1 MRKILLSAIALMM
14 TATMMAIGTGDGQ
27 SQANAIDFDWEN
39 GNVHKAATEALW
51 YRVDLSPLKSVEDP
65 TLALYLT
72 NLTAET
78 SAVNLKAEASVSVL
92 GQTQSGSVDKTYSIA
107 AKDFV
112 LWSLKGFNA
121 SGRELTLKSL
131 MTLGL
136 KEVYLQLQATQ
147 DVALSAKVYETE
159 EIVDDACTKAIDF
172 DWTGEEVA
180 AGEQWFRLNL
190 ADVKAGYNKLKFVVA
205 NNGAAEAHVA
215 FDMSLDCPASAVIE
229 NDWVIAAGEKNEYDF
244 GRVFLDVLD
253 EDYVF
258 VKLTNDQP
266 IVLSVEEVVIEQEE
280 LDKYASFDYQNAID
294 LQFEQPIALT
304 AGQGVVYKVAMKDL
318 IAPQNKIINLI
329 VANKAAE
336 EAKLVTEVAFSV
348 PVKGLIEQTVVVAAN
363 GSEVKEVKDNI
374 LKTIK
379 SDVAYIRFTA
389 DKAMEI
395 ELTMEDY
402 YPCENAI
409 FFDWNTGVKHE
420 AGTSKW
426 YELDIT
432 PILET
437 GNSVQLTFTNH
448 SDAVALVNGEIAL
461 NCPGKTIPFTCPVP
475 AGMSV
480 QQVVNANLFA
490 ASRLQHCYVNITSD
504 MTLEVEAAMIPAS
517 INTDACQKATTIE
530 QGVEYNQ
537 AAGTTQWYRVTDQL
551 IDEISL
557 LPRFTFQNKGAN
569 AANITVGITLNCEYD
584 ILTQATVKVPTW
596 LDFTTYLTSI
606 VEKLADKVVNQNITE
621 YYVQITTTEP
631 ILFGW
636 ELNYGNYL
644 GCDHAQV
651 FDWNKGAVLPARDA
665 KWFEFDTAPLKA
677 NKQQVKLTF
686 TNHADSIAW
695 VVAAITRD
703 CPWTVAMPLVFP
715 VPAGASVD
723 KWIDYSFLAASEFEQ
738 FYVAA
743 YSDSDIEL
751 AAVAEDA
758 TITPVEGCLNATE
771 VMPNVEYTVQP
782 GVDNWFLFT
791 EKNFHN
797 STDDPRFYLANR
809 GEKRATFT
817 MGATIGCEYGILTHG
832 KMIVPSFVDHSLRI
846 PRWVFGIA
854 HKFFDA
860 DFQGFY
866 THITTDEPLAFK
878 IEMEMDPVQVT
889 PKDSIVYVCYGNNYI
904 NQNNQVILVDTVGGK
919 VITDTI
925 WAGTQI
931 DTLITVLPIYA
942 PELTKEILKTIGAV
956 PTLVRGEKPSAE
968 TLAASEEKILAYF
981 QENAGPGIAAVFA
994 VKWEADEVVSE
1005 TDATHKMRL
1014 IANDECQNGTPYD
1027 YEFPLPEVQDPPVT
1041 PDDPCEDAEPLPA
1054 VSKYGHRLLVL
1065 NLTALAEKYNG
1076 FEVEENA
1083 VEWFQVVGTAYD
1095 SDDTPLGTG
1104 YYYTKPN
1111 GEPLSGQFY
1120 AMVTMPA
1127 GFECSVVPTVLLNC
1141 TGAAAAPMLVPNAV
1155 QSGEVI
1161 RLINLDPEQVATIN
1175 IYSTT
1180 GDLVAKYSAANTE
1193 EISFK
1198 ADQTSGYYIVEVQT
1212 EVEKVSLR
1220 YVVK

>member
-1 MRKILLSAIALMM
+1 MRKILLSTAMLLM
-14 TATMMAIGTGDGQ
+14 ATCMMAIGNNSGMTK
-27 SQANAIDFDWEN
+27 ANAIDFDWEN
-39 GNVHKAATEALW
+39 GNVHKAGNAVLW
-51 YRVDLSPLKSVEDP
+51 YRVDLSPLTSVEDP

-72 NLTAET
+72 NLTEEVA
-78 SAVNLKAEASVSVL
+78 AVNLKADASISIL
-92 GQTQSGSVDKTYSIA
+92 GQTQGGNVDKDYSIA
-107 AKDFV
+107 GKDYV
-112 LWSLKGFNA
+112 LWSFKGFNA
-121 SGRELTLKSL
+121 SGREVTLKSL
-131 MTLGL
+131 MSLGL
-136 KEVYLQLQATQ
+136 KDVYLQLQSTQ
-147 DVALSAKVYETE
+147 DVVLAAKVYETE
-159 EIVDDACTKAIDF
+159 EIVDDACTQAIDF
-172 DWTGEEVA
+172 DWNGVA
-180 AGEQWFRLNL
+180 VPAGEQWFRLNL
-190 ADVKAGYNKLKFVVA
+190 AEVKANGDKLKFVVA
-205 NNGAAEAHVA
+205 NNGTAEAHVA

-229 NDWVIAAGEKNEYDF
+229 NDWVIASGEKNQYDF
-244 GRVFLDVLD
+244 GRVFLNVLE

-266 IVLSVEEVVIEQEE
+266 ITLSVEQIKIDQTQGPVFEH
-280 LDKYASFDYQNAID
+280 ANAAA
-294 LQFEQPIALT
+294 LTFEQANKLEANKGKVYAIA
-304 AGQGVVYKVAMKDL
+304 VKDL
-318 IAPQNKIINLI
+318 IAGQNEIINLVVSNKTAQ
-329 VANKAAE
+329 VAKFTA
-336 EAKLVTEVAFSV
+336 EVAFTT
-348 PVKGLIEQTVVVAAN
+348 PVWDVIEQSFTIAAN
-363 GSEVKEVKDNI
+363 GSEVKLVKDNI
-374 LKTIK
+374 LKTINANTT
-379 SDVAYIRFTA
+379 AYIRFTA
-389 DKAMEI
+389 DQEVEF
-395 ELTMEDY
+395 ELTKEAF

-409 FFDWNTGVKHE
+409 VFDWNTGVKHE
-420 AGTSKW
+420 AGTSAW
-426 YELDIT
+426 YELDVT

-490 ASRLQHCYVNITSD
+490 ASHLQHCYVNITSD

-517 INTDACQKATTIE
+517 IDTDACQKATTIE

-537 AAGTTQWYRVTDQL
+537 AAGTTQWYRLTDQL

-715 VPAGASVD
+715 VPAGMSVD
-723 KWIDYSFLAASEFEQ
+723 KWIDYSFIAASEIEQ

-846 PRWVFGIA
+846 PRWVFGILN
-854 HKFFDA
+854 KFIDSEV
-860 DFQGFY
+860 QGFY
-866 THITTDEPLAFK
+866 THITTNEPLAFK
-878 IEMEMDPVQVT
+878 IEMEMAKEIQYDT
-889 PKDSIVYVCYGNNYI
+889 IYVCEGDNYI
-904 NQNNQVILVDTVGGK
+904 NHKDEPLLVNKVLADTVWAGGN
-919 VITDTI
+919 IDTI
-925 WAGTQI
+925 IAIVPVVAPTM
-931 DTLITVLPIYA
+931 ITAEKLA
-942 PELTKEILKTIGAV
+942 EINAV
-956 PTLVRGEKPSAE
+956 PTFVRGQKPDVTASAAAIQAYYNSVDTKTVANVVKVE
-968 TLAASEEKILAYF
+968 WTTGVASET
-981 QENAGPGIAAVFA
+981 
-994 VKWEADEVVSE
+994 EAKH
-1005 TDATHKMRL
+1005 TMTL
-1014 IANDECQNGTPYD
+1014 TLYDECDNATAAPF
-1027 YEFPLPEVQDPPVT
+1027 EFELPEIDTPDK
-1041 PDDPCEDAEPLPA
+1041 PDDPKPDPCDEVDPLPA

-1065 NLTALAEKYNG
+1065 NLTAINERYPG
-1076 FEVEENA
+1076 FQVEENA
-1083 VEWFQVVGTAYD
+1083 VAWYQVGANG
-1095 SDDTPLGTG
+1095 DTFLGNG
-1104 YYYTKPN
+1104 FYYTKDN
-1111 GEPLSGQFY
+1111 GEPLNGQFY
-1120 AMVTMPA
+1120 ALVTMPV
-1127 GFECSVVPTVLLNC
+1127 GFECHEVPTIILNC
-1141 TGAAAAPMLVPNAV
+1141 NGVAAAPMLVPNVVTPSEA
-1155 QSGEVI
+1155 I
-1161 RLINLDPEQVATIN
+1161 RLINLDPEQVSN
-1175 IYSTT
+1175 ISVYSTT
-1180 GDLVAKYSAANTE
+1180 GELVAQFSASNTE
-1193 EISFK
+1193 EISFE
-1198 ADQTSGYYIVEVQT
+1198 AAQIAGYYIVEVQT
-1212 EVEKVSLR
+1212 EVEKISLR

>member
-1 MRKILLSAIALMM
+1 MRKILLSTAMLLM
-14 TATMMAIGTGDGQ
+14 ATCMMAIGNNSGMTK
-27 SQANAIDFDWEN
+27 ANAIDFDWEN
-39 GNVHKAATEALW
+39 GNVHKAGNAVLW
-51 YRVDLSPLKSVEDP
+51 YRVDLSPLTSVEDP

-72 NLTAET
+72 NLTEEVA
-78 SAVNLKAEASVSVL
+78 AVNLKADASISIL
-92 GQTQSGSVDKTYSIA
+92 GQTQGGNVDKDYSIA
-107 AKDFV
+107 GKDYV
-112 LWSLKGFNA
+112 LWSFKGFNA
-121 SGRELTLKSL
+121 SGREVTLKSL
-131 MTLGL
+131 MSLGL
-136 KEVYLQLQATQ
+136 KDVYLQLQSTQ
-147 DVALSAKVYETE
+147 DVVLAAKVYETE
-159 EIVDDACTKAIDF
+159 EIVDDACTQAIDF
-172 DWTGEEVA
+172 DWNGVA
-180 AGEQWFRLNL
+180 VPAGEQWFRLNL
-190 ADVKAGYNKLKFVVA
+190 AEVKANGDKLKFVVA

-229 NDWVIAAGEKNEYDF
+229 NDWVIASGEKNQYDF
-244 GRVFLDVLD
+244 GRVFLNVLE

-266 IVLSVEEVVIEQEE
+266 ITLSVEQIKIDQTQGPVFEH
-280 LDKYASFDYQNAID
+280 ANAAA
-294 LQFEQPIALT
+294 LTFEQANRLEANKGKVYAIA
-304 AGQGVVYKVAMKDL
+304 VKDL
-318 IAPQNKIINLI
+318 IAGQNEVINLVVNNKTAQ
-329 VANKAAE
+329 VAKFTA
-336 EAKLVTEVAFSV
+336 EVAFTT
-348 PVKGLIEQTVVVAAN
+348 PVWDVIEQSFTIAAN
-363 GSEVKEVKDNI
+363 GSEVKLVKDNI
-374 LKTIK
+374 LKTINANTT
-379 SDVAYIRFTA
+379 AYIRFTA
-389 DKAMEI
+389 DQEVEF
-395 ELTMEDY
+395 ELTKEAF

-409 FFDWNTGVKHE
+409 VFDWNTGVKHE
-420 AGTSKW
+420 AGTSAW
-426 YELDIT
+426 YELDVT

-490 ASRLQHCYVNITSD
+490 ASRLQHCYVNFTSD
-504 MTLEVEAAMIPAS
+504 MTLEVEAAMVPAT
-517 INTDACQKATTIE
+517 IDTDACQKATTIE

-537 AAGTTQWYRVTDQL
+537 AAGTAQWYRVTDQL

-606 VEKLADKVVNQNITE
+606 VEKLADKVINQNITE

-636 ELNYGNYL
+636 DLNYGNYL

-723 KWIDYSFLAASEFEQ
+723 KWVDYSFIAASEIEQ

-846 PRWVFGIA
+846 PRWVFGILN
-854 HKFFDA
+854 KFIDSEV
-860 DFQGFY
+860 QGFY
-866 THITTDEPLAFK
+866 THITTNEPLAFK
-878 IEMEMDPVQVT
+878 IEMKMAKEIQYDT
-889 PKDSIVYVCYGNNYI
+889 IYVCEGDNYI
-904 NQNNQVILVDTVGGK
+904 NHKDEPLLVNKVLADTVWAGGK
-919 VITDTI
+919 IDTI
-925 WAGTQI
+925 IAIVPVVAPTM
-931 DTLITVLPIYA
+931 ITAEKLA
-942 PELTKEILKTIGAV
+942 EINAV
-956 PTLVRGEKPSAE
+956 PTFVRGQEPDVTASIAAIEAYYQSADSKTIANVVKVE
-968 TLAASEEKILAYF
+968 WTTGVASET
-981 QENAGPGIAAVFA
+981 
-994 VKWEADEVVSE
+994 EAKH
-1005 TDATHKMRL
+1005 TMTL
-1014 IANDECQNGTPYD
+1014 TLYDECDNATANAF
-1027 YEFPLPEVQDPPVT
+1027 EFELPEIDTPDK
-1041 PDDPCEDAEPLPA
+1041 PDDPKPDPCDEVDPLPA

-1065 NLTALAEKYNG
+1065 NLTAINERYPG
-1076 FEVEENA
+1076 FQVEENA
-1083 VEWFQVVGTAYD
+1083 VAWYQVDANG
-1095 SDDTPLGTG
+1095 DTFLGNG
-1104 YYYTKPN
+1104 FYYTKDN
-1111 GEPLSGQFY
+1111 GEPLNGQFY
-1120 AMVTMPA
+1120 ALVTMPV
-1127 GFECSVVPTVLLNC
+1127 GFECHEVPTIILNC
-1141 TGAAAAPMLVPNAV
+1141 NGVAAAPMLVPNVVTPSEA
-1155 QSGEVI
+1155 I
-1161 RLINLDPEQVATIN
+1161 RLINLDPEQVSN
-1175 IYSTT
+1175 ISVYSTT
-1180 GDLVAKYSAANTE
+1180 GELVAQFSASNTE
-1193 EISFK
+1193 EISFE
-1198 ADQTSGYYIVEVQT
+1198 AAQIAGYYIVEVQT
-1212 EVEKVSLR
+1212 EVEKISLR

>member
-1 MRKILLSAIALMM
+1 MRKILLSTAMLLM
-14 TATMMAIGTGDGQ
+14 ATCMMAIGNNSGMTK
-27 SQANAIDFDWEN
+27 ANAIDFDWEN
-39 GNVHKAATEALW
+39 GNVHKAGTAVLW
-51 YRVDLSPLKSVEDP
+51 YRVDLSPLTSVEDP

-72 NLTAET
+72 NLTEEVA
-78 SAVNLKAEASVSVL
+78 AVNLKADASISIL
-92 GQTQSGSVDKTYSIA
+92 GQTQGGNVDKDYSIA
-107 AKDFV
+107 GKDYV
-112 LWSLKGFNA
+112 LWSFKGFNA
-121 SGRELTLKSL
+121 SGREVTLKSL
-131 MTLGL
+131 MSLGL
-136 KEVYLQLQATQ
+136 KDVYLQLQSTQ
-147 DVALSAKVYETE
+147 DVVLAAKVYETE
-159 EIVDDACTKAIDF
+159 EIVDDACTQAIDF
-172 DWTGEEVA
+172 DWNGVA
-180 AGEQWFRLNL
+180 VPAGEQWFRLNL
-190 ADVKAGYNKLKFVVA
+190 AEVKANGDKLKFVVA

-229 NDWVIAAGEKNEYDF
+229 NDWVIASGEKNQYDF
-244 GRVFLDVLD
+244 GRVFLNVLE

-266 IVLSVEEVVIEQEE
+266 ITLSVEQIKIDQTQGPVFEH
-280 LDKYASFDYQNAID
+280 ANAAA
-294 LQFEQPIALT
+294 LTFEQANKLEANKGKVYAIA
-304 AGQGVVYKVAMKDL
+304 VKDL
-318 IAPQNKIINLI
+318 IAGQNEIINLVVNNKTAQ
-329 VANKAAE
+329 VAKFTA
-336 EAKLVTEVAFSV
+336 EVAFTT
-348 PVKGLIEQTVVVAAN
+348 PVWDVIEQSFTIAAN
-363 GSEVKEVKDNI
+363 GSEVKLVKDNI
-374 LKTIK
+374 LKTINANTT
-379 SDVAYIRFTA
+379 AYIRFTA
-389 DKAMEI
+389 DQEVEF
-395 ELTMEDY
+395 ELTKEAF

-409 FFDWNTGVKHE
+409 VFDWNTGVKHE
-420 AGTSKW
+420 AGTSAW
-426 YELDIT
+426 YELDVT

-517 INTDACQKATTIE
+517 IDTDACQKATTIE
-530 QGVEYNQ
+530 QGVEYNL

-715 VPAGASVD
+715 VPAGMSVD
-723 KWIDYSFLAASEFEQ
+723 KWIDYSFIAASEIEQ

-809 GEKRATFT
+809 GDKRATFT

-846 PRWVFGIA
+846 PRWVFGILN
-854 HKFFDA
+854 KFIDSEV
-860 DFQGFY
+860 QGFY
-866 THITTDEPLAFK
+866 THITTNEPLAFK
-878 IEMEMDPVQVT
+878 IEMEMNKEVEYET
-889 PKDSIVYVCYGNNYI
+889 VYVCEGDNYVDHNDSVLLV
-904 NQNNQVILVDTVGGK
+904 NQELKDTVWVGGK
-919 VITDTI
+919 IDKIITIVPVVAPTM
-925 WAGTQI
+925 
-931 DTLITVLPIYA
+931 ITAEQLAAIS
-942 PELTKEILKTIGAV
+942 AV
-956 PTLVRGEKPSAE
+956 PTLVRGQEPDV
-968 TLAASEEKILAYF
+968 TAS
-981 QENAGPGIAAVFA
+981 IAAIEA
-994 VKWEADEVVSE
+994 YYQSADSKTIANLVKVEWTNGVVSE
-1005 TDATHKMRL
+1005 TEAKHTMTL
-1014 IANDECQNGTPYD
+1014 TLYDECDNATANAF
-1027 YEFPLPEVQDPPVT
+1027 EFELPEIDTPDK
-1041 PDDPCEDAEPLPA
+1041 PDDPKPDPCDEVDPLPA

-1065 NLTALAEKYNG
+1065 NLTAINERYPG
-1076 FEVEENA
+1076 FQVEENA
-1083 VEWFQVVGTAYD
+1083 VAWYQVGANG
-1095 SDDTPLGTG
+1095 DTFLGNG
-1104 YYYTKPN
+1104 FYYTKDK
-1111 GEPLSGQFY
+1111 GEPLNGQFY
-1120 AMVTMPA
+1120 ALVTMPV
-1127 GFECSVVPTVLLNC
+1127 GFECHEVPTIILNC
-1141 TGAAAAPMLVPNAV
+1141 NGVAAAPMLVPNVVTPSEA
-1155 QSGEVI
+1155 I
-1161 RLINLDPEQVATIN
+1161 RLINLDPEQVSN
-1175 IYSTT
+1175 ISVYSTT
-1180 GDLVAKYSAANTE
+1180 GELVAQFSASNTE
-1193 EISFK
+1193 EISFE
-1198 ADQTSGYYIVEVQT
+1198 AAQIAGYYIVEVQT
-1212 EVEKVSLR
+1212 EVEKISLR